1 MTNLVTPEFV
11 CPQGHCWKVDALPA
25 DRPGD
30 ERPPC
35 PICGDAAE
43 PAKLR
48 CGGVGEETPSE
59 LFPPA
64 PSAAR
69 PARSTGPAIPGY
81 AILGVVGHGRAG
93 VVCKARDLTRDRLV
107 ALEVI
112 ATGLNGTSDE
122 GSQPRIDVEVV
133 RLRHPNIVPVFA
145 TGRHAGAQF
154 LASELVTGRSLAEFL
169 AGEPLPILTAAQLT
183 ETLARAVHDAHQLG
197 VFHGDLTPASVLL
210 TPSHPPRFV
219 DPELG
224 HLCDESGRELVPRVT
239 GFGVR
244 GRRGA
249 DRGADSPIA
258 ADVFALG
265 SIHFELLTGH
275 SPRDAEAQ
283 DRFAVPPSAW
293 NPKVPKDLEAIC
305 LACLEADPA
314 RRLAG
319 AEVLAGA
326 LRQFLDSFVT
336 QFACSRCNKALKSTK
351 PLRVGTT
358 TVRCPRCGA
367 AIPGGAS
374 RRKDLRAVARRPARE
389 RGPAP
394 TPPASPTP
402 GVGGPAATRR
412 AEGPVTPDPAS
423 GPDRGRTKTFAR
435 TEGLSPSFRSSTP
448 PSTTPSAPSGSHLAG
463 LPVVEGYVLLG
474 ELGRGGMGVV
484 YKAKHEKLKRVVA
497 LKMIRTDPESDSQ
510 YLARFQA
517 EAEAVARLHHPN
529 IVQIFEVGEH
539 DGSTYLA
546 LEFVTGGTLKNRLD
560 GPQPVRAAAQLVQ
573 LLARAV
579 HAAHQRGII
588 HRDLKPANILLQ
600 PAPLTENWHAAS
612 GDAIDATQVYGVPK
626 VNDFGLAKRIDED
639 DEPLRYGDIVGTP
652 LYMAPEQARGRI
664 EAIGPAA
671 DIYSLGVILYEMLT
685 GRPPFLSGS
694 PVDVLR
700 QVLSEPHVPPRQ
712 LRRNLPRDLEAIC
725 QRCLEK
731 DPRRRYPMPW
741 PSPRTSATS
750 SMVSRSG
757 LAPPVPPGGCGTG
770 R

>member
-1 MTNLVTPEFV
+1 MINLVTPEFV

-145 TGRHAGAQF
+145 TGRHEGAQF

-358 TVRCPRCGA
+358 TVRCPRCGG

-389 RGPAP
+389 ARRRPRPRRLHPRREWAVPPQPDEPRARSPPTRCPAP
-394 TPPASPTP
+394 TGAGPRRSRGPRGYHPRSGHPPPRRPPPPPPPARTLRGCRWWRATCSWESWA
-402 GVGGPAATRR
+402 GAGWAWSTRR
-412 AEGPVTPDPAS
+412 ST
-423 GPDRGRTKTFAR
+423 
-435 TEGLSPSFRSSTP
+435 RSS
-448 PSTTPSAPSGSHLAG
+448 SG
-463 LPVVEGYVLLG
+463 
-474 ELGRGGMGVV
+474 
-484 YKAKHEKLKRVVA
+484 
-497 LKMIRTDPESDSQ
+497 
-510 YLARFQA
+510 
-517 EAEAVARLHHPN
+517 
-529 IVQIFEVGEH
+529 
-539 DGSTYLA
+539 
-546 LEFVTGGTLKNRLD
+546 
-560 GPQPVRAAAQLVQ
+560 
-573 LLARAV
+573 
-579 HAAHQRGII
+579 
-588 HRDLKPANILLQ
+588 
-600 PAPLTENWHAAS
+600 W
-612 GDAIDATQVYGVPK
+612 
-626 VNDFGLAKRIDED
+626 
-639 DEPLRYGDIVGTP
+639 
-652 LYMAPEQARGRI
+652 
-664 EAIGPAA
+664 
-671 DIYSLGVILYEMLT
+671 
-685 GRPPFLSGS
+685 S
-694 PVDVLR
+694 P
-700 QVLSEPHVPPRQ
+700 
-712 LRRNLPRDLEAIC
+712 
-725 QRCLEK
+725 
-731 DPRRRYPMPW
+731 
-741 PSPRTSATS
+741 
-750 SMVSRSG
+750 
-757 LAPPVPPGGCGTG
+757 
-770 R
+770 